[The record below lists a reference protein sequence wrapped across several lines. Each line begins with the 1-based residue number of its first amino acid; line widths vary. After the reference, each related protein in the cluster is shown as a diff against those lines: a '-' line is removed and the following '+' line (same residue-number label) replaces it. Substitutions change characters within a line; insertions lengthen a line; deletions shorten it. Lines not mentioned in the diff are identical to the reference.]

1 MGAKSG
7 SDGSGRGASGLW
19 LVGRSATGDSASAS
33 GAEDSAPVRGE
44 RRAAEDDEVDTGTAR
59 RNGPPTNGGI
69 MGGDVPRARLPCPR
83 PKRAIAVCGSAVS
96 KGVGGG
102 NGGGALRRRLELRA
116 DVAEDSWSSDEELE
130 AGMPTRRER
139 MKARRCTPTGEGG
152 PALAPFSTVVT
163 AEVDVED

>member
-1 MGAKSG
+1 
-7 SDGSGRGASGLW
+7 
-19 LVGRSATGDSASAS
+19 
-33 GAEDSAPVRGE
+33 
-44 RRAAEDDEVDTGTAR
+44 
-59 RNGPPTNGGI
+59 

-83 PKRAIAVCGSAVS
+83 PKRAITVGVSAVS